1 MLVHLAVY
9 QVNVLPSARGAIKTP
24 AIRLRDG
31 ATEMHRCCEGS
42 FKCPYKKKQEATV
55 PFSPMET
62 QQVVGSHRQ
71 TTDVLAFR
79 SGSFQLLRVWATA
92 ETQTVIFCYNHRQS
106 KTHLPVTTESRRG
119 KKSLQWDQAERNAS
133 WKVSSGHPRVLDEM
147 ARRVIWIKKKKQ
159 TDVWL

>member
-1 MLVHLAVY
+1 MFSPVHVVPSKHQRADSEMGLLRCTDAV
-9 QVNVLPSARGAIKTP
+9 R
-24 AIRLRDG
+24 
-31 ATEMHRCCEGS
+31 GS

-62 QQVVGSHRQ
+62 QQVAGSHRQ
-71 TTDVLAFR
+71 TTDVLALS
-79 SGSFQLLRVWATA
+79 SGSFQLQRVWATA

-119 KKSLQWDQAERNAS
+119 KNLYSEIRQNAMLLEKFHQDTPESLMRWQEES
-133 WKVSSGHPRVLDEM
+133 FGY
-147 ARRVIWIKKKKQ
+147 KKKKQ